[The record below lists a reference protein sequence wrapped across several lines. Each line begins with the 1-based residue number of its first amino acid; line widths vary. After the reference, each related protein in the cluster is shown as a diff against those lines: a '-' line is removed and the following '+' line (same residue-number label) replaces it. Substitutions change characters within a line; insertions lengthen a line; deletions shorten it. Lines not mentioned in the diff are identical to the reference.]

1 MADYSASNQLKLSE
15 LNAHRVGNDLPA
27 ITMKELISRESN
39 GIRVDVGLPD
49 ESFDGL
55 TFNPKFVIDRPSNKS
70 VSQKLKSNQANMN
83 ALFDIRQ
90 DELAYV
96 QDREFGTYENNLTEQ
111 TVNAE
116 AEKIFAEQNQIRDAL
131 NTELVQ
137 KHNDSLK
144 PTYSPGDKVSAAQMQ
159 NKTYGLGVNPGEET
173 SFIDQTSDKYGR
185 SEQNIENKAKA
196 FEKAKLEGKSNADE
210 LTSEMANDTLKA
222 EIKASNDNERQVNE
236 MFDAAALKALE
247 TQNSLDF
254 AAKESAA
261 AEQLFQDEKDTIG
274 NKRFGAANSGN
285 VSDADAKIFKEAKKQ
300 RAYDASVQELAA
312 SDRDGLGKLK
322 EVSTAQGTHHD
333 TGKSEVVKQKV
344 EDEFKL
350 VNQGLSDIKAE
361 ASLKRIAA
369 AKEKAQ
375 KDAEW
380 EDYKLRSQD
389 RTRENFEKTLE
400 GQGESYLN
408 NDLTDEDGN
417 NIPYPEVKGI
427 GTSVGEQ
434 SSNAAE
440 QAKIKGLKEQEALRL
455 KSNADTTSLGEGVDT
470 REKLKRERIQK
481 ESADQREQ
489 DIQDRVQDLS
499 AEQREQDIKDRTRLL
514 EEERAQKTQ
523 FNNADA
529 NNIAGESGFYNKQ
542 KGTNGV
548 NRAQFRKLKADKLA
562 SEIRVADRIGSKMS
576 RDNDRSKD
584 PQRLMAGDPYA
595 FSTLS
600 YPSDVT
606 NNGENGHYV
615 LFYVNV
621 QNKTKY
627 NYEGMKNGKI
637 VKVGNYIEIPEQ
649 VVEGVGREGPR
660 NRYKAG
666 KYIIPAKDSFGSDA
680 YASNVKSGG
689 KGNIFYNN
697 MKVLQKSRKAPL
709 TGLNSKYQ
717 TTTRITD
724 SVALYLP
731 PGIGNT
737 TSATYGDFA
746 TGVAGYLAL
755 SGIDIIESAKNRD
768 FAAIG
773 EKLFESVEMLATEAV
788 KKFSIAA
795 VETFTGSEGIQQ
807 TFDKAFGQTLN
818 PYMEVAYNAMGM
830 RTFDYTFKFA
840 PKSEKESQEVK
851 DIIQLFRFHMAPEM
865 KQDLHRYLTLPSTF
879 DIHYMFQSGMGDTAK
894 AEENSFYNKIATCVL
909 TSCDVNYTP
918 NEEVQSFKHG
928 APTQI
933 AMTLAFKETEMLTKQ
948 KIEQGF

>member
-1 MADYSASNQLKLSE
+1 
-15 LNAHRVGNDLPA
+15 
-27 ITMKELISRESN
+27 
-39 GIRVDVGLPD
+39 
-49 ESFDGL
+49 
-55 TFNPKFVIDRPSNKS
+55 
-70 VSQKLKSNQANMN
+70 
-83 ALFDIRQ
+83 
-90 DELAYV
+90 
-96 QDREFGTYENNLTEQ
+96 
-111 TVNAE
+111 
-116 AEKIFAEQNQIRDAL
+116 
-131 NTELVQ
+131 
-137 KHNDSLK
+137 
-144 PTYSPGDKVSAAQMQ
+144 
-159 NKTYGLGVNPGEET
+159 
-173 SFIDQTSDKYGR
+173 
-185 SEQNIENKAKA
+185 
-196 FEKAKLEGKSNADE
+196 
-210 LTSEMANDTLKA
+210 ANDTLKA

-333 TGKSEVVKQKV
+333 TGKSEVVKQQV

-637 VKVGNYIEIPEQ
+637 VKV
-649 VVEGVGREGPR
+649 
-660 NRYKAG
+660 
-666 KYIIPAKDSFGSDA
+666 
-680 YASNVKSGG
+680 
-689 KGNIFYNN
+689 
-697 MKVLQKSRKAPL
+697 
-709 TGLNSKYQ
+709 
-717 TTTRITD
+717 
-724 SVALYLP
+724 
-731 PGIGNT
+731 
-737 TSATYGDFA
+737 
-746 TGVAGYLAL
+746 
-755 SGIDIIESAKNRD
+755 
-768 FAAIG
+768 
-773 EKLFESVEMLATEAV
+773 
-788 KKFSIAA
+788 
-795 VETFTGSEGIQQ
+795 
-807 TFDKAFGQTLN
+807 
-818 PYMEVAYNAMGM
+818 
-830 RTFDYTFKFA
+830 
-840 PKSEKESQEVK
+840 
-851 DIIQLFRFHMAPEM
+851 
-865 KQDLHRYLTLPSTF
+865 
-879 DIHYMFQSGMGDTAK
+879 
-894 AEENSFYNKIATCVL
+894 
-909 TSCDVNYTP
+909 
-918 NEEVQSFKHG
+918 
-928 APTQI
+928 
-933 AMTLAFKETEMLTKQ
+933 
-948 KIEQGF
+948 